1 MMNIL
6 SLIFIFVLI
15 LISAFFV
22 AAEFSIVKVRKSRM
36 DELITE
42 GHRKV
47 EAAKTI
53 LSQLDIYLSTCQLG
67 ITLTSLGIGWLGEP
81 TVERLLHPFFQLFPI
96 SESIAHTISFCTAFL
111 FITFFH
117 VVLGELVPKSFAIQ
131 KSETITLLFAKPL
144 MGFHRVMSPFI
155 WFLNTSASFVTKGLG
170 MNMTNADEKAHSEE
184 ELRLLVSQSYQNGEI
199 NAAEYRYVNNIFTFD
214 NRLVQHIMI
223 PRNEMV
229 CVSLQSTEEENRSR
243 MLHSQFTR
251 YPVIENSKDKI
262 VGMIHLKDL
271 FQQEYQGERQPLR
284 SYIQPLIPIFEKTP
298 IQQALLRLQQKR
310 TQMALVVDE
319 YGGTAGLITMEDILE
334 EIVGEIQDE
343 FDTEEPP
350 MIHRCTPELFSLN
363 GKALLAEVNEQL
375 GLSIPHHGVDTLGG
389 WILSSTVELPVHPG
403 YTIEQEHFRFKV
415 LEVQGNQIK
424 RVAAIQS
431 TVSME
436 K

>member
-1 MMNIL
+1 M
-6 SLIFIFVLI
+6 
-15 LISAFFV
+15 

-271 FQQEYQGERQPLR
+271 FQQEYQGKD
-284 SYIQPLIPIFEKTP
+284 SHSVLI
-298 IQQALLRLQQKR
+298 
-310 TQMALVVDE
+310 
-319 YGGTAGLITMEDILE
+319 Y
-334 EIVGEIQDE
+334 
-343 FDTEEPP
+343 
-350 MIHRCTPELFSLN
+350 SL
-363 GKALLAEVNEQL
+363 
-375 GLSIPHHGVDTLGG
+375 
-389 WILSSTVELPVHPG
+389 
-403 YTIEQEHFRFKV
+403 
-415 LEVQGNQIK
+415 
-424 RVAAIQS
+424 
-431 TVSME
+431 
-436 K
+436 